1 MIIDIHAHT
10 FPEAIADKTIANME
24 KEILKGQKMVVKHER
39 IPTLQGL
46 I

>member
-24 KEILKGQKMVVKHER
+24 KEILKQPADILH
-39 IPTLQGL
+39 LSDSL
-46 I
+46 